1 MPLPL
6 ISALTYLLIGPEK
19 IWGLATG
26 FFRDLVLTSTLS
38 AWPDWLPLFHLRS
51 LMGFSVFAVLQSCW
65 LICGS
70 HRLCVFSIFN
80 QTITL
85 SCFAHHRPSCSSRST
100 SACTRTRPSHLS
112 DFDQQH
118 KSVPF
123 TSFPSL
129 LKHIAPITKSPLD
142 ITSPY
147 PLLPNLIPF
156 RRRNTCPTPSHL
168 TNHPAPISRPPLPT
182 CI

>member
-1 MPLPL
+1 MARRKYGGWPLA
-6 ISALTYLLIGPEK
+6 SFVTSYLLVPCLLGPIGFPH
-19 IWGLATG
+19 
-26 FFRDLVLTSTLS
+26 F
-38 AWPDWLPLFHLRS
+38 S
-51 LMGFSVFAVLQSCW
+51 LMGFSVFAILQSCW

-80 QTITL
+80 
-85 SCFAHHRPSCSSRST
+85 CFAHHRPSCSSRLT
-100 SACTRTRPSHLS
+100 SACTRKRPSHLS
-112 DFDQQH
+112 DLDQQH

-142 ITSPY
+142 IASPY

>member
-19 IWGLATG
+19 IWGLV
-26 FFRDLVLTSTLS
+26 RDLVLTSSLS
-38 AWPDWLPLFHLRS
+38 AWPDWLPSFLFNGLF
-51 LMGFSVFAVLQSCW
+51 GFCYPPKL
-65 LICGS
+65 CGS
-70 HRLCVFSIFN
+70 HRLSVFSIFN
-80 QTITL
+80 CL
-85 SCFAHHRPSCSSRST
+85 AHHRPSCSSRLT
-100 SACTRTRPSHLS
+100 SACTRKRPSHLS
-112 DFDQQH
+112 DLDQQH

-123 TSFPSL
+123 TSFPFL